1 MGMQGKITL
10 AQKVDILFRR
20 GKQQGIDTTYHA
32 IGDAT
37 GETWTN
43 IMKIRKGENANP
55 GLRTAEGL
63 ARYFGVNLDYFQC
76 STEAECWAY
85 VSELSER
92 SILETVRMRARNLS
106 PEAAQTLDNMI
117 KSVLQFMEQVDS
129 AGRDP
134 SEDA

>member
-1 MGMQGKITL
+1 MGSQETITL

-20 GKQQGIDTTYHA
+20 GKQQGIDTTYQA

-43 IMKIRKGENANP
+43 IMKIRKGENTNP

-76 STEAECWAY
+76 NTEAECWAY
-85 VSELSER
+85 LSEISEQ
-92 SILETVRMRARNLS
+92 SITEKVRMRARNLS
-106 PEAAQTLDNMI
+106 PEASQTLDNMI
-117 KSVLQFMEQVDS
+117 KSVLQFMEQVDN

-134 SEDA
+134 SEHA